1 MIHIRRNIF
10 NTIIRHRDGIR
21 LRGFHPC
28 FVFQVL
34 KSVYKGGFYIINNCV
49 QNGQYFIDNLTKE
62 SIIGGKG
69 SQKFTIIKEESSM
82 KFFIDTANLEEI
94 AEMSAYGIVDG
105 VTTNPSIIAR
115 EGKDLKETLIR
126 ICNMVDGPISGEVLA
141 PDAETMIKEGLEIAG
156 WHRNMV
162 VKIPMTPE
170 GIKAVRALSAKGIR
184 TNVTTV
190 YDSAQALVA
199 AKAGATYVSP
209 FVGRSDDVLMDG
221 LGMLAEISLIY
232 RIHNIKTEII
242 AASMRTPAYVVGA
255 AKAGADIATIPY
267 ECMKKLFWHP
277 MTDVSLDGF
286 MSDWKKAMGDKKIL

>member
-1 MIHIRRNIF
+1 
-10 NTIIRHRDGIR
+10 
-21 LRGFHPC
+21 
-28 FVFQVL
+28 
-34 KSVYKGGFYIINNCV
+34 
-49 QNGQYFIDNLTKE
+49 
-62 SIIGGKG
+62 
-69 SQKFTIIKEESSM
+69 M

-94 AEMSAYGIVDG
+94 EEMSAYGIVDG

-141 PDAETMIKEGLEIAG
+141 LDAETMIKEGLEIAG

-209 FVGRSDDVLMDG
+209 FAGRSDDVLMDG